1 MPIDAMEED
10 IEKETEV
17 QSLLGCELVP
27 KKDKTG
33 FQFPHVTNDKTI
45 LSVRGGRITVSKIQN
60 YIKEKLKLNDYT
72 EVDILCH
79 GKKLESEFTLKMIQF
94 IWMSGCPEYDV
105 RAPVKNVEDLVVEL
119 GYVRNEKFI
128 TSESSG

>member
-17 QSLLGCELVP
+17 QSLWCELVP